1 MSREVFVLNII
12 HRSFQLHLHSIS
24 FPSFFLL
31 FSLSVLSHF
40 RPIFIVNTVHDIEN
54 EEVIECTTKSENCS
68 SDREINNNISNTFYL
83 QRDGE
88 DKRDK
93 SDKKSQQKTV
103 KFSRV
108 EEVVVI
114 SRRDSGDK
122 LMKMLEIDVD
132 EVPNAPTA
140 ADKSDTQKIDDT
152 GKGSMST
159 SNNEIP
165 AKRRRDASD
174 SEILKTEPNV
184 NRNNSITPPRLS
196 AVSSSGVSTNARP
209 PPPPPPTRAA
219 VVTAA
224 VESSSSSIGESPLFF
239 YSYDLCYAKS
249 DACAA
254 HSSKR
259 LRRTQSTKMESCKLL
274 FYSLSCCP

>member
-1 MSREVFVLNII
+1 M
-12 HRSFQLHLHSIS
+12 
-24 FPSFFLL
+24 
-31 FSLSVLSHF
+31 
-40 RPIFIVNTVHDIEN
+40 NTVHDIEN

-108 EEVVVI
+108 EEIVVI
-114 SRRDSGDK
+114 RRDSGDK
-122 LMKMLEIDVD
+122 LMKMLEID
-132 EVPNAPTA
+132 EVPSAPTA

-152 GKGSMST
+152 GNGPMST
-159 SNNEIP
+159 STNNEIP

-174 SEILKTEPNV
+174 SEILKTEPKV

-224 VESSSSSIGESPLFF
+224 AVESSSSSIGESPLFF
-239 YSYDLCYAKS
+239 CSYDLCYAKS

-259 LRRTQSTKMESCKLL
+259 LRRTQTTKMESCKLL
-274 FYSLSCCP
+274 FYILSCCP